1 MSILETAHPIECAQI
16 LIVDNGSTDRTAEIT
31 RSFPVTYLWEH
42 RKGPSWARN
51 RGIEA
56 SRGDILAFT
65 DADCV
70 VSRGWL
76 SALLKEFGDKAV
88 WGVAGEIFAFPARSP
103 AQCYAK
109 MYKSHWQRNALSRS
123 RPYAVTANVA
133 FRRKTFDL
141 IGPFDPYFITG
152 EDQDLSRRFFRAGLK
167 MIYCPEA
174 FVFHRHRTTV
184 WELFKQQTNWAS
196 GSVLLNDYSP
206 HDELRGFLRSTWTL
220 TTASLSDKQN
230 GKREIDFTYQLFEL
244 IRCLA
249 RLVGGLQGLFWKA
262 SKSRLK

>member
-1 MSILETAHPIECAQI
+1 
-16 LIVDNGSTDRTAEIT
+16 
-31 RSFPVTYLWEH
+31 
-42 RKGPSWARN
+42 
-51 RGIEA
+51 
-56 SRGDILAFT
+56 
-65 DADCV
+65 
-70 VSRGWL
+70 L

-88 WGVAGEIFAFPARSP
+88 WGVAGEILAFPARSP
-103 AQCYAK
+103 AECYAK
-109 MYKSHWQRNALSRS
+109 RYKSHWQRTALSRS

-133 FRRKTFDL
+133 FRRKAFDL

-174 FVFHRHRTTV
+174 FVFHRHRNTV

-196 GSVLLNDYSP
+196 GLVLLNDYDP
-206 HDELRGFLRSTWTL
+206 HAELRGFLRSTWTL
-220 TTASLSDKQN
+220 MTASLSGKQN
-230 GKREIDFTYQLFEL
+230 GNREIDLTYQLFEL

-249 RLVGGLQGLFWKA
+249 RLAGGLQGLFWKA